1 MEEQWKQFGTTN
13 TGGPHASNATRERYW
28 WISDHGRVKVTN
40 NYNDHIKWPKI
51 SLTGGNPGSR
61 YPALSGNYHLNKYV
75 HKLVAIMFCN
85 NPFGITTGREVTVDH
100 INGDKTDNHYTN
112 LEWVTMEENIHRYW
126 MRKYNDQWSLSDQ
139 QIIAPD
145 ATRQDVDAHIIDLHI
160 IEGMSRREIQ
170 EHLGMTQA
178 RVARP
183 IRAYSETVSN

>member
-160 IEGMSRREIQ
+160 NEGMSRREIQ

-183 IRAYSETVSN
+183 IRQYKESI